1 MPIATTIDRSL
12 RVIFTTADTV
22 ITDQDWMRHHERL
35 RHHPTFEADFD
46 QLWDFRSVQDC
57 RLTPEI
63 IRITSVMP
71 IFRPHSRQAFV
82 AVNNLTYGMCR
93 MYEML
98 CAHHD
103 LRIEV
108 FRDIQAANEW
118 LGLNMDDVRHTAS
131 NRLAVRTR
139 LSNVLSLY
147 QTY

>member
-1 MPIATTIDRSL
+1 MTITTTIDHKGKLIIATTGTVLTDHDWMWLRAALRSL
-12 RVIFTTADTV
+12 VDSGLF
-22 ITDQDWMRHHERL
+22 
-35 RHHPTFEADFD
+35 FD
-46 QLWDFRSVQDC
+46 QLLDLRRVEDC
-57 RLTPEI
+57 RLTPQ
-63 IRITSVMP
+63 VMRLSAHNP
-71 IFRPHSRQAFV
+71 ALAPDSRQAIV
-82 AVNNLTYGMCR
+82 SADNLTYGMCR

-98 CAHHD
+98 CTHHD

-108 FRDIQAANEW
+108 FRNIQAANEW